1 MTTAL
6 DRERA
11 CAGNSM
17 VGAST
22 SMMSVSLLSLTVLAI
37 ARAPSCA
44 FAFTAPET
52 LWSKNAA
59 SLPKN
64 LLRTHRV
71 CGRSASVLSFLVVL
85 LLLFANAN
93 FCFDGVLCF
102 MQTSSNARASRY
114 MTCLDFQSMFACT

>member
-71 CGRSASVLSFLVVL
+71 WAVRKCALVFGGAAVVVCERE
-85 LLLFANAN
+85 LLF
-93 FCFDGVLCF
+93 
-102 MQTSSNARASRY
+102 
-114 MTCLDFQSMFACT
+114 